1 MQSTALTTF
10 LQDSKNANLNIQ
22 SAVCGQLNNIP
33 FDSSLVINGRRPS
46 FMGIE
51 KSNGMMVVISNWL
64 SHPNLSP
71 TDGWCLARAK
81 IGPRDRQTPPFNVST
96 SSGQITDAGWWSL
109 RSKFLKQG
117 EHAAWSQAGRQPYL
131 QIFNLSVPAATRV
144 LQRAACSTE
153 SEALQTNPAFRLYH
167 LLPTMIAASPP
178 SLNKSTF
185 SDLKYSDHQGW
196 TSSW

>member
-46 FMGIE
+46 VMGIE

-71 TDGWCLARAK
+71 RLTDDVWP
-81 IGPRDRQTPPFNVST
+81 GPRWIPGIARRHPLMSTPAVFS
-96 SSGQITDAGWWSL
+96 GWWSS
-109 RSKFLKQG
+109 RSKFLKQ
-117 EHAAWSQAGRQPYL
+117 AAWSQAGRQPYL

-144 LQRAACSTE
+144 TQRAACSI
-153 SEALQTNPAFRLYH
+153 SLRVCRPILH
-167 LLPTMIAASPP
+167 LDCIISC
-178 SLNKSTF
+178 
-185 SDLKYSDHQGW
+185 QQW
-196 TSSW
+196 

>member
-46 FMGIE
+46 VMGIE

-71 TDGWCLARAK
+71 RLTDDVWL
-81 IGPRDRQTPPFNVST
+81 GPRLVPRIARRHPLMSTPAVFSC
-96 SSGQITDAGWWSL
+96 WWSSW
-109 RSKFLKQG
+109 SKFLKQ
-117 EHAAWSQAGRQPYL
+117 AGSLITGGPSALFADFQFECP
-131 QIFNLSVPAATRV
+131 
-144 LQRAACSTE
+144 CS
-153 SEALQTNPAFRLYH
+153 Y
-167 LLPTMIAASPP
+167 
-178 SLNKSTF
+178 
-185 SDLKYSDHQGW
+185 QGRMQYW
-196 TSSW
+196 VWGSADQSCI